1 MSGILFSFIHDV
13 TLYRLKLAAAGS
25 ATVFLIDLY
34 VFRSVYYAFKNHNS
48 FLRNGIYGV
57 HWLLSI
63 GIIITIVWYRL
74 GDVLNYHSIVRE
86 WIVGWMLIIYGS
98 KLIACIILF
107 YDDARR
113 FFNRLL
119 LKRKKNVVA
128 PDSPAISRSE
138 FLMKTA
144 VVAGAVPFTALS
156 FGIIHG
162 AHDYRVIR
170 ETITLPDLPKSLHG
184 LRIGQI
190 SDIHAGTLFNKT
202 AVRGGIDLLLNEKT
216 DIIFFTGDLIDY
228 FTREL
233 NDWINV
239 FAALKAPLGVYSITG
254 NHDYGDYNWWPNE
267 EAKQNEFNSLVNA
280 HRLMGYEL
288 LLNKNKIIGIGNEQ
302 LAIIGVENWSLKRDR
317 RYGNIDQAVKG
328 TEDVPVK
335 LLLSHDPTHWDAE
348 VRTRHPE
355 IQVTFSGHTHGGQLG
370 VEVGKL
376 RVSPA
381 QFRFKQWAGLYQE
394 NDQYLYVNRG
404 FGCLGYP
411 GRIGMPPELTV
422 VELKRG

>member
-1 MSGILFSFIHDV
+1 M
-13 TLYRLKLAAAGS
+13 
-25 ATVFLIDLY
+25 
-34 VFRSVYYAFKNHNS
+34 
-48 FLRNGIYGV
+48 
-57 HWLLSI
+57 
-63 GIIITIVWYRL
+63 
-74 GDVLNYHSIVRE
+74 
-86 WIVGWMLIIYGS
+86 
-98 KLIACIILF
+98 
-107 YDDARR
+107 
-113 FFNRLL
+113 L
-119 LKRKKNVVA
+119 LKRKKHAVT

-170 ETITLPDLPKSLHG
+170 ETVTLPGLPKSLHG

-233 NDWINV
+233 NDWISV

-254 NHDYGDYNWWPNE
+254 NHDYGDYNWWPSE

-411 GRIGMPPELTV
+411 GRMGMPPELTV